1 MFAVRNL
8 LKPGGR
14 VVIVTDNT
22 DTLDFR
28 LFRNRHWGGYHFPRH
43 WNLFNESTLRRLA
56 LLTSLQVDA
65 VETILSPV
73 NWVYSIRN
81 FLEDEGAPSWLV
93 NQFSL
98 KTPITLAIFTIVD
111 AVFQLFGHGALLR
124 ATFRKEA

>member
-1 MFAVRNL
+1 MACKR
-8 LKPGGR
+8 R
-14 VVIVTDNT
+14 DDNT

-43 WNLFNESTLRRLA
+43 WTLFNESTLRRLA

-81 FLEDEGAPSWLV
+81 MLVDSRAPVWLTEL
-93 NQFSL
+93 FSL
-98 KTPITLAIFTIVD
+98 KAPVGLAVFTLVD
-111 AVFQLFGHGALLR
+111 AVFHLFGRGALLR
-124 ATFRKEA
+124 MTVRRPHE